1 MGMTSDYQSLTILM
15 ESLLVTFSAS
25 AFGIDVAAFDYPV
38 YFREGF
44 CFFFVLIL
52 HSIT

>member
-1 MGMTSDYQSLTILM
+1 MGVHFTTM
-15 ESLLVTFSAS
+15 
-25 AFGIDVAAFDYPV
+25 FGVDVAAFRYPV

-52 HSIT
+52 DSIT